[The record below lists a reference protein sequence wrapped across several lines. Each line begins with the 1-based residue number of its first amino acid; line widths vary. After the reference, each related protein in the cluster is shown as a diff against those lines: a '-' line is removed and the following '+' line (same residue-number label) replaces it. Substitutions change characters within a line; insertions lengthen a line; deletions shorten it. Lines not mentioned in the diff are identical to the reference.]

1 MVDLIRQIE
10 ALGGEFAHQIAGLDS
25 EQDIRALQAR
35 YLGKKGSVSQL
46 MKEMGALDAEKRREV
61 GAAFNRVKEQIE
73 AEVARRLGELAAR
86 AAQADLDRSIDVSL
100 PGRLV
105 PRSPTGCRR
114 TRAIGCCCWKRV
126 RTAIR
131 GRGSRSATPS

>member
-1 MVDLIRQIE
+1 MDLIRQIE
-10 ALGGEFAHQIAGLDS
+10 SLGGEFAHQVAGLES

-86 AAQADLDRSIDVSL
+86 AAQADLDRAIDVSL
-100 PGRLV
+100 PGRLQ
-105 PRSPTGCRR
+105 PRGHLHILTQ
-114 TRAIGCCCWKRV
+114 TWAEAI
-126 RTAIR
+126 AIF
-131 GRGSRSATPS
+131 GE